1 VQPHQI
7 GANAGLWRPGVKLGV
22 RPGSEFHLTECF
34 GPVLGLMRAD
44 DLTHAIALANQPS
57 YGLTGG
63 IHSLDD
69 REVARWCDEIEVG
82 NAYVNRVITGAIVQ
96 RQPFGGWKRSAI
108 GPGAKA
114 GGRHYVASLG
124 TWHAG
129 SPDSAADQLDRARA
143 MWHRL
148 SVGDDPSGLRAET
161 NRFRLRALRRV
172 VVRLA
177 DEVDAAALRFALAVA
192 QIVGVDVTV
201 STPIE
206 DDPSFIARLS
216 TLNVDKVRLL
226 AAPGEL
232 GLAVIDA
239 GFTLDTLGIV
249 FDGELELLRWTR
261 EQVIS
266 ETRHRHGNLR
276 PPSP

>member
-1 VQPHQI
+1 
-7 GANAGLWRPGVKLGV
+7 
-22 RPGSEFHLTECF
+22 
-34 GPVLGLMRAD
+34 MRAD
-44 DLTHAIALANQPS
+44 DLAHAIALANQPT

-69 REVARWCDEIEVG
+69 REVALWCDEIEVG

-124 TWHAG
+124 TWDAG
-129 SPDSAADQLDRARA
+129 TPDNAAEQLDRARA
-143 MWHRL
+143 MWQRL

-161 NRFRLRALRRV
+161 NRFRLRALRHV

-192 QIVGVDVTV
+192 HVVGVDVTV
-201 STPIE
+201 SAPAPGGGADESATIE
-206 DDPSFIARLS
+206 EDRAFVARLS

-276 PPSP
+276 PSPP

>member
-1 VQPHQI
+1 MTSLTP
-7 GANAGLWRPGVKLGV
+7 LPWRTSRATGSPGVFTA
-22 RPGSEFHLTECF
+22 ST
-34 GPVLGLMRAD
+34 
-44 DLTHAIALANQPS
+44 IARS
-57 YGLTGG
+57 
-63 IHSLDD
+63 
-69 REVARWCDEIEVG
+69 ARWCDEIEVG

-129 SPDSAADQLDRARA
+129 ASDDAAEQLERARA
-143 MWHRL
+143 MWQRL
-148 SVGDDPSGLRAET
+148 SIGDDPSGLTAET

-172 VVRLA
+172 VVRA
-177 DEVDAAALRFALAVA
+177 GDAVDAAALRFTLAVA

-206 DDPSFIARLS
+206 DDPSFIARLG
-216 TLNVDKVRLL
+216 TLTVDKVRLL
-226 AAPGEL
+226 APPGDVA
-232 GLAVIDA
+232 LAVIDA
-239 GFTLDTLGIV
+239 GFALDTVGIV
-249 FDGELELLRWTR
+249 FDGELEVLRWTH

-276 PPSP
+276 PPSI